1 MKIYND
7 TLKTYLKIFLSLY
20 RNYCFKQSGKDNEFT
35 KEVGDMVQLS
45 YQNGYLMS
53 YAMGIAEACKSVVFT
68 QEKIDELKKLTE
80 EKMRKEAKKIQLKLT
95 SESHKI
101 IKESIIAF
109 KQQKGEFFKNQLER
123 HNLIMDGFFYI
134 TSESK
139 DFLKLSDKYKDMSI
153 KKITTNY
160 SKHLNTMISG
170 YEKKFKKSKNPY
182 DQFVQP
188 YEEPYVQI
196 YLSKELKEMHLF
208 CAPHV
213 VKGYAHGVADMHN
226 IFEQNKFYLLST
238 FQNKNISFSEKSIDQ
253 DLFNYRKELIKY
265 KI

>member
-7 TLKTYLKIFLSLY
+7 TLKTYLKILLSLY

-68 QEKIDELKKLTE
+68 QKKIDELKKLSE
-80 EKMRKEAKKIQLKLT
+80 EKMRKEARKIQLKLT

-109 KQQKGEFFKNQLER
+109 KQQKAEFFKNQLER

-153 KKITTNY
+153 KKLHPTT
-160 SKHLNTMISG
+160 
-170 YEKKFKKSKNPY
+170 
-182 DQFVQP
+182 Q
-188 YEEPYVQI
+188 
-196 YLSKELKEMHLF
+196 
-208 CAPHV
+208 
-213 VKGYAHGVADMHN
+213 
-226 IFEQNKFYLLST
+226 ST
-238 FQNKNISFSEKSIDQ
+238 
-253 DLFNYRKELIKY
+253 
-265 KI
+265 